1 MKYVIEMGL
10 GGMICQFHNDQFRKS
25 SNIKVITSTI

>member
-1 MKYVIEMGL
+1 LRFLQVAWYAKLHE
-10 GGMICQFHNDQFRKS
+10 DRFRHS